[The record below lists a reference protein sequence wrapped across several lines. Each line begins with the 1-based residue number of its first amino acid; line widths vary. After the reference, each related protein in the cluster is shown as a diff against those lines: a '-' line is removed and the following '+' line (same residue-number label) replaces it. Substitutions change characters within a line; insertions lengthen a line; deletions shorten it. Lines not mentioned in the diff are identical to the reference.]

1 MHFYTL
7 FNQFIL
13 FFSVLKQELH
23 DKYGVDRGLSS
34 KTKNELNSLL
44 HQYNNQHNETN
55 NTDSNNS
62 DSDLIILNEQQ
73 NQIIKQN
80 KAKRKRCDAIM
91 NLQSAKRQ
99 KNC

>member
-7 FNQFIL
+7 FKQFIL

-44 HQYNNQHNETN
+44 HQYNNQRNETN
-55 NTDSNNS
+55 NTDSNYN
-62 DSDLIILNEQQ
+62 DDDKNIVI
-73 NQIIKQN
+73 NQWHKTKRPKICQTYLFVYFSLLY
-80 KAKRKRCDAIM
+80 KA
-91 NLQSAKRQ
+91 N
-99 KNC
+99 